1 MGGCAMNDSFSF
13 ERFGKVLKMDFG
25 NYVQSFGI
33 RMLVLCLTPVALWI
47 ISILGKF
54 PVDIEV
60 RGSFMVTLIGLA
72 TILVP
77 EKIYGHVNQP
87 REGVGFAMLPATS
100 SEKFFSMLVWC
111 SLVTPLVCALG
122 LYLVDTL
129 LTVLPF
135 GGFKE
140 YVTFVLSK
148 PYGLVDASLFASIF
162 LLISSVFMYGNVC
175 FKKRKTGKT
184 ILAVLVAS
192 FFMVCIGIDP
202 FLGISVSGDRSIWF
216 GCIIRFVL
224 AVLFWYLTYRRIK
237 NQTY

>member
-33 RMLVLCLTPVALWI
+33 SMLVLCLTPVALWI

-148 PYGLVDASLFASIF
+148 PYGLVDASLFA
-162 LLISSVFMYGNVC
+162 
-175 FKKRKTGKT
+175 
-184 ILAVLVAS
+184 
-192 FFMVCIGIDP
+192 
-202 FLGISVSGDRSIWF
+202 
-216 GCIIRFVL
+216 
-224 AVLFWYLTYRRIK
+224 
-237 NQTY
+237 